1 MTDFYLCKILFQGNQ
16 NSMTEDQIQ
25 ELDSAQRRREVF
37 QETTHFNY
45 FLIEKSFDFS
55 LENWPEF

>member
-16 NSMTEDQIQ
+16 NSMSEDQIQ
-25 ELDSAQRRREVF
+25 QLDSAQSRREVF

-45 FLIEKSFDFS
+45 FLI
-55 LENWPEF
+55 

>member
-16 NSMTEDQIQ
+16 NSMSEDQIQ
-25 ELDSAQRRREVF
+25 QLDSAQSRREVF

-45 FLIEKSFDFS
+45 FLIEKGLDFS
-55 LENWPEF
+55 LEN